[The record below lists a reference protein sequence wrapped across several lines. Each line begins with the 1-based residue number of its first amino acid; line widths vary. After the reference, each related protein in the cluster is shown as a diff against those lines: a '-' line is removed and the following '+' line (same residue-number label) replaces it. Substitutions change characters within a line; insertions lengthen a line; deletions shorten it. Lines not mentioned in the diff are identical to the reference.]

1 MFHSNFHSK
10 LLIELKINCYFIEIS
25 FSRIILLYLIQHKE
39 HKKIAEEASVT
50 RRVTDGLPL
59 ICMPSMF
66 FTEAAPPS
74 TASMPRL
81 ETFNFPN
88 EINRDRGVRPR

>member
-66 FTEAAPPS
+66 FTEAAPPEHGFY
-74 TASMPRL
+74 ASPR
-81 ETFNFPN
+81 NFQFS
-88 EINRDRGVRPR
+88 